1 MTKQELLQKADSL
14 PLSPGVYI
22 MMDKTGLV
30 IYVGKAKKLKNR
42 VSQYFQSG
50 SGHNEKTRMM
60 VSQVDHFD
68 TIMVRTEFEALIL
81 ENSLIKRHQPRYN
94 ILLKDDKGYPFVRL
108 NEKAPYP
115 RFTLVNK
122 PEEDGAR
129 YFGPFGGR
137 HETRAALQAVCA
149 ALKLPTCNRQFP
161 RDIGKERPCLNH
173 HIGKCDGFCSPDGP
187 GQGEYQARM
196 AQAAE
201 LLGGK
206 LRQVTAALRQ
216 EMEQAAEN
224 LEFEK
229 AAALRDRMQA
239 LQVLGKQQQV
249 IAGVCADTDVWGV
262 YTGSVRCGAAVL
274 HIENGDL
281 LGRQIEIFPTAADQ
295 SEPEVL
301 SAVLSQYYLD
311 KAVLPREI
319 LLPCLFDDSDTFAAL
334 LTGRAGHKVTIKAP
348 QRGERSQLVDMAA
361 QNAREEAERITTES
375 ERAAK
380 ALTDLQT
387 LAQLPAVPR
396 RMESYDISNLGS
408 DDMVAS
414 MVVFV
419 DGKPLKR
426 DYRKFAIKT
435 LTGPDDYAAMQ
446 EVLERRFA
454 HKDDEKF
461 PPLPDLLLIDGGLGH
476 VHAAL
481 AAERTAGGSIPLQA
495 ESACRVLERL
505 GLTVPVL
512 GMVKDDRHRTRALI
526 TVEGSE
532 LGIQQSLHI
541 FTMIGRIQ
549 EEVHRFAIT
558 FQRQK
563 HKKRT
568 YRGKL
573 DGIPG
578 IGEARKQALLKRFG
592 TVKAIEAA
600 SLDDLRKLLPAPAA
614 SAVYAHLH
622 PQEPP
627 KTQKD

>member
-14 PLSPGVYI
+14 PLSPGVYL

-68 TIMVRTEFEALIL
+68 TIVVRTEFEALIL

-108 NEKAPYP
+108 DEKVSYP
-115 RFTLVNK
+115 RFTLVSK
-122 PEEDGAR
+122 PAQDGAR

-149 ALKLPTCNRQFP
+149 ALKLPTCSRQFP

-173 HIGKCDGFCSPDGP
+173 HIGKCDAFCSPDGP
-187 GQGEYQARM
+187 DGAEYRRRVT
-196 AQAAE
+196 QAAQ
-201 LLGGK
+201 LLDGK
-206 LRQVTAALRQ
+206 LRQVTTVLRQ
-216 EMEQAAEN
+216 EMETAAEA

-229 AAALRDRMQA
+229 AAALRDRLQA

-262 YTGSVRCGAAVL
+262 YIGAVRCGAAVL

-281 LGRQIEIFPTAADQ
+281 LGRQTEIFPTAADQ
-295 SEPEVL
+295 TAPEVL

-319 LLPCLFDDSDTFAAL
+319 LLPCLFDGSETFAAL
-334 LTGRAGHKVTIKAP
+334 LTAQAAHRVELRVP
-348 QRGERSQLVDMAA
+348 QRGERSQLVEMASR
-361 QNAREEAERITTES
+361 NAREEVERITTES
-375 ERAAK
+375 ERVAR
-380 ALTDLQT
+380 ALTDLQA

-426 DYRKFAIKT
+426 DYRKFAIRS
-435 LTGPDDYAAMQ
+435 LTAPDDYAAMQ
-446 EVLERRFA
+446 EVLTRRFA
-454 HKDDEKF
+454 HREDEKF

-481 AAERTAGGSIPLQA
+481 AAEQA
-495 ESACRVLERL
+495 TGVS
-505 GLTVPVL
+505 VPVL
-512 GMVKDDRHRTRALI
+512 GMVKDDRHRTRALV
-526 TVEGSE
+526 TPGGGE
-532 LGIQQSLHI
+532 LGIQQSPHI
-541 FTMIGRIQ
+541 FTLIGRIQ
-549 EEVHRFAIT
+549 EEVHRFAIS

-563 HKKRT
+563 HHKRT
-568 YRGKL
+568 YRSKL

-578 IGEARKQALLKRFG
+578 VGEVRKQALWKRFG
-592 TVKAIEAA
+592 TIKAMEAA
-600 SLDDLRKLLPAPAA
+600 SLEELGKILPAPAA
-614 SAVYAHLH
+614 KAVYERFH
-622 PQEPP
+622 PVVAIPEDTP
-627 KTQKD
+627 

>member
-68 TIMVRTEFEALIL
+68 TIVVRTEFEALIL

-108 NEKAPYP
+108 NDKAPYP

-122 PEEDGAR
+122 PREDGAS

-137 HETRAALQAVCA
+137 HETRTALQALCA
-149 ALKLPTCNRQFP
+149 ALKLPTCSRQFP

-173 HIGKCDGFCSPDGP
+173 HIGKCDGFCRPDGP
-187 GQGEYQARM
+187 DCAEYRKRM
-196 AQAAE
+196 AQAVE
-201 LLGGK
+201 LLDGK
-206 LRQVTAALRQ
+206 LRQVTAGLRQ
-216 EMEQAAEN
+216 EMEAAAEA

-262 YTGSVRCGAAVL
+262 YTGPVRCGAAVL

-281 LGRQIEIFPTAADQ
+281 LGRQTEIFPTAAEE
-295 SEPEVL
+295 SAPEVL
-301 SAVLSQYYLD
+301 AAVLSQYYLD

-319 LLPCLFDDSDTFAAL
+319 LLPCLFDGSDTFAAL
-334 LTGRAGHKVTIKAP
+334 LTGQAGHKVTIKAP
-348 QRGERSQLVDMAA
+348 QRGERSQLVEMAS
-361 QNAREEAERITTES
+361 QNAREEVERITTES
-375 ERAAK
+375 ERVSRT
-380 ALTDLQT
+380 LTDLQT
-387 LAQLPAVPR
+387 LAQLPAIPH

-426 DYRKFAIKT
+426 DYRKFTVKT
-435 LTGPDDYAAMQ
+435 LTAPDDYAAMQ

-454 HKDDEKF
+454 HAEDGKF

-476 VHAAL
+476 AHAAL
-481 AAERTAGGSIPLQA
+481 AAERAAGISIPI
-495 ESACRVLERL
+495 
-505 GLTVPVL
+505 L
-512 GMVKDDRHRTRALI
+512 GMVKDERHRTRALV
-526 TVEGSE
+526 TVDGDE
-532 LGIQQSLHI
+532 LGIQQSPHI
-541 FTMIGRIQ
+541 FTLIGRVQ

-558 FQRQK
+558 YQRQK
-563 HKKRT
+563 HRKRT
-568 YRGKL
+568 YRSKL
-573 DGIPG
+573 DNIPG
-578 IGEARKQALLKRFG
+578 VGEARKQALLKRFG
-592 TVKAIEAA
+592 TVKAVEAA
-600 SLDDLRKLLPAPAA
+600 SLEDLQKVLPAPAA
-614 SAVYAHLH
+614 QAIYERFH
-622 PQEPP
+622 PQNTDE
-627 KTQKD
+627 KGTGL

>member
-14 PLSPGVYI
+14 PLSPGVYL

-60 VSQVDHFD
+60 VFQVDHFD

-108 NEKAPYP
+108 DEKVSYP
-115 RFTLVNK
+115 RFTLVSK
-122 PEEDGAR
+122 PAQDGAR

-149 ALKLPTCNRQFP
+149 ALKLPTCSRQFP

-173 HIGKCDGFCSPDGP
+173 HIGKCDAFCSPDGP
-187 GQGEYQARM
+187 DGAEYRRRVT
-196 AQAAE
+196 QAAQ
-201 LLGGK
+201 LLDGK
-206 LRQVTAALRQ
+206 LRQVTTVLRQ
-216 EMEQAAEN
+216 EMETAAEA

-229 AAALRDRMQA
+229 AAALRDRLQA

-249 IAGVCADTDVWGV
+249 IAGVCAGTDVWGV
-262 YTGSVRCGAAVL
+262 YIGAVRCGAAVL

-281 LGRQIEIFPTAADQ
+281 LGRQTEIFPTAADQ
-295 SEPEVL
+295 TAPEVL

-319 LLPCLFDDSDTFAAL
+319 LLPCLFDGSETFAAL
-334 LTGRAGHKVTIKAP
+334 LTAQAAHRVELRVP
-348 QRGERSQLVDMAA
+348 QRGERSQLVEMASR
-361 QNAREEAERITTES
+361 NAREEVERITTES
-375 ERAAK
+375 ERVAR
-380 ALTDLQT
+380 ALTDLQA

-426 DYRKFAIKT
+426 DYRKFAIRS
-435 LTGPDDYAAMQ
+435 LTAPDDYAAMQ
-446 EVLERRFA
+446 EVLTRRFA
-454 HKDDEKF
+454 HREDEKF

-481 AAERTAGGSIPLQA
+481 AAEQA
-495 ESACRVLERL
+495 TGVS
-505 GLTVPVL
+505 VPVL
-512 GMVKDDRHRTRALI
+512 GMVKDDRHRTRALV
-526 TVEGSE
+526 TPGGGE
-532 LGIQQSLHI
+532 LGIQQSPHI
-541 FTMIGRIQ
+541 FTLIGRIQ

-563 HKKRT
+563 HHTRT
-568 YRGKL
+568 YRSKL

-578 IGEARKQALLKRFG
+578 VGEVRKQALWKRFG
-592 TVKAIEAA
+592 TIKAMEAA
-600 SLDDLRKLLPAPAA
+600 SLEELGKILPAPAA
-614 SAVYAHLH
+614 KAVYERFH
-622 PQEPP
+622 PVESIPEDTP
-627 KTQKD
+627 

>member
-22 MMDKTGLV
+22 MMDKPGLV

-50 SGHNEKTRMM
+50 SGHNEKTRVM

-68 TIMVRTEFEALIL
+68 TIVVRTEFEALIL

-108 NEKAPYP
+108 DSRSSYP
-115 RFTLVNK
+115 RFTMVNK
-122 PEEDGAR
+122 PAEDGAD

-137 HETRAALQAVCA
+137 HETRMALQALCA
-149 ALKLPTCNRQFP
+149 ALKLPTCTRRFP
-161 RDIGKERPCLNH
+161 RDIGKERPCLNF
-173 HIGKCDGFCSPDGP
+173 HIGKCDGFCSPGGP
-187 GQGEYQARM
+187 GQAEYHARM
-196 AQAAE
+196 TQAAE

-216 EMEQAAEN
+216 DMESAAEA

-229 AAALRDRMQA
+229 AAALRDRLQA

-249 IAGVCADTDVWGV
+249 IAGICADTDVWGI
-262 YTGSVRCGAAVL
+262 YTGPVRCGAAVL

-281 LGRQIEIFPTAADQ
+281 LGRQTEIFPTAADQ
-295 SEPEVL
+295 SVPEVL
-301 SAVLSQYYLD
+301 SAVLSQYYLN

-319 LLPCLFDDSDTFAAL
+319 LLPCLFEGSESFAEL
-334 LTGRAGHKVTIKAP
+334 LTTQAGHKVALRVP

-361 QNAREEAERITTES
+361 RNAREEAERITTES
-375 ERAAK
+375 ERVSRT
-380 ALTDLQT
+380 LSDLQA
-387 LAQLPAVPR
+387 LARLPRLPR
-396 RMESYDISNLGS
+396 RMESYDISNMGS

-426 DYRKFAIKT
+426 DYRKFSIRT
-435 LTGPDDYAAMQ
+435 LTAPDDYAAMQ
-446 EVLERRFA
+446 EVLTRRFSHA
-454 HKDDEKF
+454 EDEKF

-481 AAERTAGGSIPLQA
+481 AAMAASGISL
-495 ESACRVLERL
+495 
-505 GLTVPVL
+505 PVL

-526 TVEGSE
+526 TANGDE
-532 LGIQQSLHI
+532 LGIQQSPHI

-563 HKKRT
+563 HRKRT
-568 YRGKL
+568 YRSKL

-578 IGEARKQALLKRFG
+578 VGEVRRQALMKRFG
-592 TVKAIEAA
+592 SIRAIESA
-600 SLDDLRKLLPAPAA
+600 SLSQLQTVLPANAA
-614 SAVYAHLH
+614 HAVYDRFH
-622 PQEPP
+622 PADVVISPQ
-627 KTQKD
+627 

>member
-68 TIMVRTEFEALIL
+68 TIVVRTEFEALIL

-108 NEKAPYP
+108 DSRSSYP
-115 RFTLVNK
+115 RFTMVNK
-122 PEEDGAR
+122 PAEDGAD

-137 HETRAALQAVCA
+137 HETRMALQALCA
-149 ALKLPTCNRQFP
+149 ALKLPTCTRRFP
-161 RDIGKERPCLNH
+161 RDIGKERPCLNF
-173 HIGKCDGFCSPDGP
+173 HIGKCDGFCSPGGP
-187 GQGEYQARM
+187 GQAEYHARM
-196 AQAAE
+196 TQAAE

-216 EMEQAAEN
+216 NMESAAEA

-229 AAALRDRMQA
+229 AAALRDRLQA

-249 IAGVCADTDVWGV
+249 IAGVCADTDVWGI
-262 YTGSVRCGAAVL
+262 YTGPVRCGAAVL

-281 LGRQIEIFPTAADQ
+281 LGRQTEIFPTAADQ
-295 SEPEVL
+295 SVPEVL
-301 SAVLSQYYLD
+301 SAVLSQYYLN

-319 LLPCLFDDSDTFAAL
+319 LLPCLFEGSESFAEL
-334 LTGRAGHKVTIKAP
+334 LTTQAGHKVALRVP

-361 QNAREEAERITTES
+361 RNAREEAERVTTES
-375 ERAAK
+375 ERVSRT
-380 ALTDLQT
+380 LSDLQA
-387 LAQLPAVPR
+387 LARLPRLPR
-396 RMESYDISNLGS
+396 RMESYDISNMGS

-426 DYRKFAIKT
+426 DYRKFSIRT
-435 LTGPDDYAAMQ
+435 LTAPDDYAAMQ
-446 EVLERRFA
+446 EVLTRRFSHA
-454 HKDDEKF
+454 EDEKF
-461 PPLPDLLLIDGGLGH
+461 PSLPDLLLIDGGLGH

-481 AAERTAGGSIPLQA
+481 AAMAASGISL
-495 ESACRVLERL
+495 
-505 GLTVPVL
+505 PVL

-526 TVEGSE
+526 TANGDE
-532 LGIQQSLHI
+532 LGIQQSPHI

-563 HKKRT
+563 HRKRT
-568 YRGKL
+568 YRSKL

-578 IGEARKQALLKRFG
+578 VGEVRRQALMKRFG
-592 TVKAIEAA
+592 SIRAIESA
-600 SLDDLRKLLPAPAA
+600 SLSQLQTVLPANAA
-614 SAVYAHLH
+614 HAVYDRFH
-622 PQEPP
+622 PADVVISPQ
-627 KTQKD
+627 

>member
-68 TIMVRTEFEALIL
+68 TIVVRTEFEALIL

-108 NEKAPYP
+108 DSRSSYP
-115 RFTLVNK
+115 RFTMVNK
-122 PEEDGAR
+122 PAEDGAD

-137 HETRAALQAVCA
+137 HETRMALQALCA
-149 ALKLPTCNRQFP
+149 ALKLPTCTRRFP
-161 RDIGKERPCLNH
+161 RDIGKERPCLNF
-173 HIGKCDGFCSPDGP
+173 HIGKCDGFCSPGGP
-187 GQGEYQARM
+187 GQAEYHARM
-196 AQAAE
+196 TQAAE

-216 EMEQAAEN
+216 DMESAAEA

-229 AAALRDRMQA
+229 AAALRDRLQA

-249 IAGVCADTDVWGV
+249 IAGVCADTDVWGI
-262 YTGSVRCGAAVL
+262 YTGPVRCGAAVL

-281 LGRQIEIFPTAADQ
+281 LGRQTEIFPTAADQ
-295 SEPEVL
+295 SVPEVL
-301 SAVLSQYYLD
+301 SAVLSQYYLN

-319 LLPCLFDDSDTFAAL
+319 LLPCLFEGSESFAEL
-334 LTGRAGHKVTIKAP
+334 LTTQAGHKVALRVP

-375 ERAAK
+375 ERVSRT
-380 ALTDLQT
+380 LSDLQA
-387 LAQLPAVPR
+387 LARLPRLPR
-396 RMESYDISNLGS
+396 RMESYDISNMGS

-426 DYRKFAIKT
+426 DYRKFSIRT
-435 LTGPDDYAAMQ
+435 LTAPDDYAAMQ
-446 EVLERRFA
+446 EVLTRRFSHA
-454 HKDDEKF
+454 EDEKF

-481 AAERTAGGSIPLQA
+481 AAMAASGISL
-495 ESACRVLERL
+495 
-505 GLTVPVL
+505 PVL

-526 TVEGSE
+526 TANGDE
-532 LGIQQSLHI
+532 LGIQQSPHI

-563 HKKRT
+563 HRKRT
-568 YRGKL
+568 YRSKL

-578 IGEARKQALLKRFG
+578 VGEVRRQALMKRFG
-592 TVKAIEAA
+592 SIRAIESA
-600 SLDDLRKLLPAPAA
+600 SLSQLQTVLPANAA
-614 SAVYAHLH
+614 HAVYDRFH
-622 PQEPP
+622 PADVVISPQ
-627 KTQKD
+627 

>member
-68 TIMVRTEFEALIL
+68 TIVVRTEFEALIL

-108 NEKAPYP
+108 DSRSSYP
-115 RFTLVNK
+115 RFTMVNK
-122 PEEDGAR
+122 PAEDGAD

-137 HETRAALQAVCA
+137 HETRMALQALCA
-149 ALKLPTCNRQFP
+149 ALKLPTCTRRFP
-161 RDIGKERPCLNH
+161 RDIGKERPCLNF
-173 HIGKCDGFCSPDGP
+173 HIGKCDGFCSPGGP
-187 GQGEYQARM
+187 GQAEYHARM
-196 AQAAE
+196 TQAAE

-216 EMEQAAEN
+216 DMESAAEA

-229 AAALRDRMQA
+229 AAALRDRLQA

-249 IAGVCADTDVWGV
+249 IAGVCADTDVWGI
-262 YTGSVRCGAAVL
+262 YTGPVRCGAAVL

-281 LGRQIEIFPTAADQ
+281 LGRQTEIFPTAADQ
-295 SEPEVL
+295 SVPEVL
-301 SAVLSQYYLD
+301 SAVLSQYYLN

-319 LLPCLFDDSDTFAAL
+319 LLPCLFEGSESFAEL
-334 LTGRAGHKVTIKAP
+334 LTTQAGHKVALRVP

-361 QNAREEAERITTES
+361 RNAREEAERITTES
-375 ERAAK
+375 ERVSRT
-380 ALTDLQT
+380 LSDLQA
-387 LAQLPAVPR
+387 LAWLPRLPR
-396 RMESYDISNLGS
+396 RMESYDISNMGS

-426 DYRKFAIKT
+426 DYRKFSIRT
-435 LTGPDDYAAMQ
+435 LTAPDDYAAMQ
-446 EVLERRFA
+446 EVLTRRFSHA
-454 HKDDEKF
+454 EDEKF

-481 AAERTAGGSIPLQA
+481 AAMAASGISL
-495 ESACRVLERL
+495 
-505 GLTVPVL
+505 PVL

-526 TVEGSE
+526 TANGDE
-532 LGIQQSLHI
+532 LGIQQSPHI

-563 HKKRT
+563 HRKRT
-568 YRGKL
+568 YRSKL

-578 IGEARKQALLKRFG
+578 VGEVRRQALMKRFG
-592 TVKAIEAA
+592 SIRAIESA
-600 SLDDLRKLLPAPAA
+600 SLSQLQTVLPANAA
-614 SAVYAHLH
+614 HAVYDRFH
-622 PQEPP
+622 PADVVISPQ
-627 KTQKD
+627 

>member
-14 PLSPGVYI
+14 PLSPGVYL

-60 VSQVDHFD
+60 VFQVDHFD

-108 NEKAPYP
+108 DEKVSYP
-115 RFTLVNK
+115 RFTLVSK
-122 PEEDGAR
+122 PAQDGAR

-149 ALKLPTCNRQFP
+149 ALKLPTCSRQFP

-173 HIGKCDGFCSPDGP
+173 HIGKCDAFCSPDGP
-187 GQGEYQARM
+187 DGAEYRRRVT
-196 AQAAE
+196 QAAQ
-201 LLGGK
+201 LLDGK
-206 LRQVTAALRQ
+206 LRQVTTVLRQ
-216 EMEQAAEN
+216 EMETAAEA

-229 AAALRDRMQA
+229 AAALRDRLQA

-262 YTGSVRCGAAVL
+262 YIGAVRCGAAVL
-274 HIENGDL
+274 HIENGNL
-281 LGRQIEIFPTAADQ
+281 LGRQTEIFPTAADQ
-295 SEPEVL
+295 TAPEVL

-319 LLPCLFDDSDTFAAL
+319 LLPCLFDGSETFAAL
-334 LTGRAGHKVTIKAP
+334 LTAQAAHRVELRVP
-348 QRGERSQLVDMAA
+348 QRGERSQLVEMASR
-361 QNAREEAERITTES
+361 NAREEVERITTES
-375 ERAAK
+375 ERVAR
-380 ALTDLQT
+380 ALTDLQA

-426 DYRKFAIKT
+426 DYRKFAIRS
-435 LTGPDDYAAMQ
+435 LTAPDDYAAMQ
-446 EVLERRFA
+446 EVLTRRFA
-454 HKDDEKF
+454 HREDEKF

-481 AAERTAGGSIPLQA
+481 AAEQA
-495 ESACRVLERL
+495 TGVS
-505 GLTVPVL
+505 VPVL
-512 GMVKDDRHRTRALI
+512 GMVKDDRHRTRALV
-526 TVEGSE
+526 TPGGGE
-532 LGIQQSLHI
+532 LGIQQSPHI
-541 FTMIGRIQ
+541 FTLIGRIQ

-563 HKKRT
+563 HHTRT
-568 YRGKL
+568 YRSKL

-578 IGEARKQALLKRFG
+578 VGEVRKQALWKRFG
-592 TVKAIEAA
+592 TIKAMEAA
-600 SLDDLRKLLPAPAA
+600 SLEELGKILPAPAA
-614 SAVYAHLH
+614 KAVYERFH
-622 PQEPP
+622 PVEAIPEDTP
-627 KTQKD
+627 